1 MPGDGDDDGEL
12 TIEQENVSKAHGH
25 DEVDLSH
32 SQDRG
37 GLTGSGTPP
46 AEDDGDGRD
55 ERS

>member
-37 GLTGSGTPP
+37 GLTSSGTPP
-46 AEDDGDGRD
+46 AEDHGDGRD